1 VANALPSLLVGGGGS
16 RGGNPSASR
25 VRGYSLT
32 RAQNPSPASLMLA
45 HSLGTLSRKGRGE
58 EEAAHVSLIDAP
70 A

>member
-1 VANALPSLLVGGGGS
+1 
-16 RGGNPSASR
+16 